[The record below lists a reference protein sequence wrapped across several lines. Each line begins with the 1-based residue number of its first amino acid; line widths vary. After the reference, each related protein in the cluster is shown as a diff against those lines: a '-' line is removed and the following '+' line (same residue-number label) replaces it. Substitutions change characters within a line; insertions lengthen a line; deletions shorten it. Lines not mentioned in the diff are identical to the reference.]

1 MSGIPEDE
9 LDAMLAEDSRRRRD
23 RSKGAVHDPLRGA
36 PCPERVRRRTPEAD
50 VPVAYVPRSMAADP
64 TFRAAAADAGAWRRL
79 RCRHDFE
86 YWCARCVV
94 IKDKITSAYVPF
106 RLNRAQRAVLAVL
119 ESDRL
124 ADRPIR
130 LILLKA
136 RQWGGSTLVQIYMAW
151 IQSCHRRNW
160 HSLICAHVKDTAAGI
175 RGMYRTLLANY
186 PPELWEGDAPPQF
199 KVYEGSANVR
209 EITGRGC
216 RVTLGTAENA
226 DAVRGADY
234 AMAHLSETAFWGA
247 SERRS
252 PAAFVQAVCG
262 AIALVPYSL
271 IVMESTANGVGN
283 YFHAEWLR
291 CREGRGDKHAV
302 FIPWYMI
309 DIYSTP
315 PPCRRDFAAFLDD
328 YERRLWNMGIDLD
341 RIYWYHLKSLEY
353 PSPEQL
359 HAEYP
364 TDDVEAFANTGSGV
378 FANAAV
384 EALRAGCGSVAAVCG
399 DVGAA
404 GFVEDGLGAMK
415 VWLFPEA
422 DADYI
427 VAVDVGGRSAKADW
441 SVVAVLRRGD
451 GDRLPEIAAQWRG
464 HCDHDLL
471 ARKAMEI
478 GRYYNEAL
486 LVVESNTFETS
497 AYGGG
502 AAEGNLFVLARMA
515 DRYPNMYRRESYD
528 AATQTVSR
536 RVGFHTNR
544 STKAMLIAGMVE
556 AVREG
561 AYIEHDTGCCDE
573 MVTYEQLP
581 NGSYAAKRGYHDDML
596 MTRAIALHVA
606 ASPRYPS
613 PHPDVSCVDYLF

>member
-1 MSGIPEDE
+1 MSDNTPDLET
-9 LDAMLAEDSRRRRD
+9 MLADDERRRRQW
-23 RSKGAVHDPLRGA
+23 RKGAAHDPLRSA
-36 PCPERVRRRTPEAD
+36 PSAVRVRRRTPEPD
-50 VPVAYVPRSMAADP
+50 VPVAYLPRTMVADAE
-64 TFRAAAADAGAWRRL
+64 FKAAAGSGGDVWRRL

-106 RLNRAQRAVLAVL
+106 RLNRAQRHVLEVL

-124 ADRPIR
+124 AGRPIR

-151 IQSCHRRNW
+151 LQSCHRRNW

-186 PPELWEGDAPPQF
+186 PAELWEGDAPPQF

-234 AMAHLSETAFWGA
+234 AMAHLSETAFWGT
-247 SERRS
+247 SDRRS
-252 PAAFVQAVCG
+252 PADFVRAVCG

-283 YFHAEWLR
+283 YFHTEWLR

-302 FIPWYMI
+302 FVPWYMI

-315 PPCRRDFAAFLDD
+315 PPDRRAFASTLTD
-328 YERRLWNMGIDLD
+328 YERRLWDMGIDLD

-353 PSPEQL
+353 PSAEQL

-364 TDDVEAFANTGSGV
+364 TDDIEAFANTGSGV

-384 EALRAGCGSVAAVCG
+384 EALRQRCAGVEGRRG
-399 DVGAA
+399 DVGGA
-404 GFVEDGLGAMK
+404 GFTADATGAMT
-415 VWLFPEA
+415 VWLMPEE
-422 DADYI
+422 DADYV

-471 ARKAMEI
+471 AAKAMTI
-478 GRYYNEAL
+478 GRFYNDAL

-502 AAEGNLFVLARMA
+502 AAEGNLFVLNRMA
-515 DRYPNMYRRESYD
+515 AQYENLYRRESYD
-528 AATQTVSR
+528 TATQTVSR

-544 STKAMLIAGMVE
+544 STKAMLIAGLVE

-561 AYIEHDTGCCDE
+561 AYIEHDAGCCDE
-573 MVTYEQLP
+573 MTTYEQLP
-581 NGSYAAKRGYHDDML
+581 NGSFAARRGYHDDML

-606 ASPRYPS
+606 ASPQCQRPS
-613 PHPDVSCVDYLF
+613 DDVTCVDYLF